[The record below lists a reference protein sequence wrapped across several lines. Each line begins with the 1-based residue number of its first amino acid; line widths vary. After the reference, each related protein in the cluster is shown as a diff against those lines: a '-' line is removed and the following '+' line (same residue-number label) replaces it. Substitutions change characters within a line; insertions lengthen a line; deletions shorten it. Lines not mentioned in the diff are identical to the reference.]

1 MNRMKNIGTVL
12 LMVFTLTTGMI
23 LSGIPAKAD
32 SVSTPYL
39 ALGADL
45 TPDERETVFSLLN
58 VEQEDLDE
66 YNVLYVT
73 NKDEHN
79 YLDHYISSSIIGTR
93 ALSCVLVQKRTEGYG
108 LQVTTHN
115 ITYCT
120 PSMYINAL
128 STAGI
133 TDSRV
138 VVAGPF
144 PISGTAALVGA
155 MKAYEDMTGE
165 EITEEYQDA
174 AMNELVVEGIL
185 GESFAEGDDDG
196 AEVEE
201 FIRDLKLEVSERE
214 FNEETEREEIE
225 DLIREKA
232 TERNLEL
239 SQELLDQIADLMEK
253 INKLELDKEQIQ
265 KQTEVITETPKDPSS
280 SEAAASSPEKK
291 ADSTEVKATEEKKDS
306 AGATE
311 AKGNP
316 AEATEAKGNPAG
328 AAEAK
333 GNSAEAAEA
342 KGNPAEAAEAKD
354 KGSAGSTEAKET
366 EGAANDDNPDP
377 NLIQGQEQLDSFNAF
392 FQDEDKTLALLTSI
406 QDDINALKTAD
417 NTGAEPTQDQKK
429 EIVKKEFINHGVIPA
444 EQAKE
449 EGADLSAFDAQIDN
463 TVMIIDHLDW
473 FNLDLDSY
481 RARTASSETS
491 ETSADDSSQTDTAD
505 GADQTGEA
513 GESGQ
518 DDGTEESSQADGA
531 EESSQSSEAEGP
543 GQGDEAE

>member
-1 MNRMKNIGTVL
+1 MNSKKSILTVLLLVLTLAAGTVL
-12 LMVFTLTTGMI
+12 P
-23 LSGIPAKAD
+23 GIPAKAD

-45 TPDERETVFSLLN
+45 TPGERETVFSLLN
-58 VEQEDLDE
+58 VDPDELDD

-79 YLDHYISSSIIGTR
+79 YLDQYISSSVIGTR
-93 ALSCVLVQKRTEGYG
+93 ALSCVLIQKRTEGYG

-165 EITEEYQDA
+165 EITEEFQDA
-174 AMNELVVEGIL
+174 AMNELVVEGLL
-185 GESFAEGDDDG
+185 GESFEDGEDDAAD

-201 FIRDLKLEVSERE
+201 FIRELKLEVSERE

-225 DLIREKA
+225 DLIRQKA

-239 SQELLDQIADLMEK
+239 SQELLDKIADLMEK
-253 INKLELDKEQIQ
+253 IDKLNLDKEQIQ
-265 KQTEVITETPKDPSS
+265 KQTEVITETP
-280 SEAAASSPEKK
+280 EEASSNETSTQSTQQ
-291 ADSTEVKATEEKKDS
+291 AGDSTEANTSEQKED
-306 AGATE
+306 
-311 AKGNP
+311 P
-316 AEATEAKGNPAG
+316 AA
-328 AAEAK
+328 
-333 GNSAEAAEA
+333 
-342 KGNPAEAAEAKD
+342 
-354 KGSAGSTEAKET
+354 STEGNKSGDTAKT
-366 EGAANDDNPDP
+366 ENQDQT
-377 NLIQGQEQLDSFNAF
+377 LIQGQEQLDSFNAF

-406 QDDINALKTAD
+406 QDDISKAQ
-417 NTGAEPTQDQKK
+417 AEDSTDAELTQDQKR

-444 EQAKE
+444 EEAE
-449 EGADLSAFDAQIDN
+449 AEGADLSAYDSQIDK
-463 TVMIIDHLDW
+463 TVLIIDNIDL
-473 FNLDLDSY
+473 FNLDLEGY
-481 RARTASSETS
+481 RERTASTDAASP
-491 ETSADDSSQTDTAD
+491 SAADSSQTSSEE
-505 GADQTGEA
+505 GSEQA
-513 GESGQ
+513 GK
-518 DDGTEESSQADGA
+518 ADGA
-531 EESSQSSEAEGP
+531 EESSQTGETEESSQTE
-543 GQGDEAE
+543 

>member
-1 MNRMKNIGTVL
+1 MNQRKNILTVL
-12 LMVFTLTTGMI
+12 LMVLTLAAGTV
-23 LSGIPAKAD
+23 LPGIPAKAD

-45 TPDERETVFSLLN
+45 TSDERETVFSLLN
-58 VEQEDLDE
+58 VEPSELDD

-79 YLDHYISSSIIGTR
+79 YLDQYISSSIIGTR
-93 ALSCVLVQKRTEGYG
+93 ALSCVLIQKRTEGYG

-133 TDSRV
+133 TDSKV

-165 EITEEYQDA
+165 EITEEFQDA

-185 GESFAEGDDDG
+185 GESFEEGDDDG
-196 AEVEE
+196 EEVEE

-225 DLIREKA
+225 DLIRQKA

-239 SQELLDQIADLMEK
+239 SEELLEQITDLMEK
-253 INKLELDKEQIQ
+253 INKLDLDKEQIQ
-265 KQTEVITETPKDPSS
+265 KQTEVITEKPEASSS
-280 SEAAASSPEKK
+280 SETGEPSTEKK
-291 ADSTEVKATEEKKDS
+291 EGSTEVAATEAKKDS

-311 AKGNP
+311 VKDNPAGVTEAKENP
-316 AEATEAKGNPAG
+316 AEEGKEKENPAGAAETKGNPAG
-328 AAEAK
+328 A
-333 GNSAEAAEA
+333 S
-342 KGNPAEAAEAKD
+342 
-354 KGSAGSTEAKET
+354 ET
-366 EGAANDDNPDP
+366 EKSDDSGKTDNLDQT
-377 NLIQGQEQLDSFNAF
+377 LIQGQEQLDSFNAF
-392 FQDEDKTLALLTSI
+392 FQDEDKTLALLVSI
-406 QDDINALKTAD
+406 QDDINELQTED
-417 NTGAEPTQDQKK
+417 SNGTEPTQDQKK

-444 EQAKE
+444 EQAEK
-449 EGADLSAFDAQIDN
+449 EGADLSAYDAQIDN
-463 TVMIIDHLDW
+463 TVLIIDHLDL
-473 FNLDLDSY
+473 FNLNLDGY
-481 RARTASSETS
+481 RARTSSSDSSES
-491 ETSADDSSQTDTAD
+491 PADGSSQAD
-505 GADQTGEA
+505 ESDQDNEA
-513 GESGQ
+513 A
-518 DDGTEESSQADGA
+518 GTEESSQGNGA
-531 EESSQSSEAEGP
+531 EESSQDNGAEESSQTGEAE
-543 GQGDEAE
+543 